1 MSTQV
6 VLKTE
11 AEQIRKG
18 ALEALVNSDQLLN
31 KTYLAN
37 LEQYQLKSLND
48 SSPEKINVYTDVR
61 IFQIERIVLEN
72 KQSVLESLTAAY
84 TALGAAGYTVFM
96 LLNSDGKE
104 TTLYLGTRGASKKS
118 LGKNAGD
125 LLEQTF
131 KGHFSGSRLTNMTG
145 NIVEE
150 LLENITNYN
159 PASNATA
166 VSAVS
171 GVSSLSVEEREHFMQ
186 GLERFIDAAEGREYQ
201 ALILADPVPSSQ
213 LNTIRLGYENAATQL
228 SPLLKQSLSFGQNES
243 DSVGLSIS
251 KGLSE
256 SLGVSLGLTETKGT
270 SESLTETKGSSES
283 TSKTYTTGTSESTS
297 SPTLGAVATKA
308 GATVAAIGGGLAFV
322 TGGVSLI
329 ASGAIASIGGAVA
342 MAFNKSKTEGT
353 STSTS
358 TGTTTGSTYSSGTT
372 TGSTY
377 SSGTSKTQSK
387 TDSQSYTDTKS
398 DTHTHGSSK
407 QITLESLDKSIEQML
422 KKIDHQLERI
432 DEAQRYGAW
441 NSAAYFISDST
452 AASESL
458 ASIFFGLMRGNS
470 SNSENFAI
478 STWKSAASKSA
489 LAWLGNLN
497 HPRIETPFGDS
508 MPISYLTPATLV
520 SGKEMAIQLSL
531 PRNSTSTVTVIDAQ
545 AFGRKIQNVNE
556 SFSDS
561 DTERVIK
568 LGHIRHLWVD
578 LPQEVKLKVDNLT
591 SHMFVSG
598 STGSGKSNT
607 IYEILNQLSDYQ
619 IPFMVI
625 EPAKGE
631 YKNIFGQRE
640 DVTVLGTNPKHTD
653 LLKINPFQFPNE
665 IHVLEH
671 IDRLVEIFNVCW
683 PMYAAMPAV
692 LKDAMLTAY
701 EQCGWDLVN
710 SEYNGENVFYP
721 TFIDLLESLEQVIA
735 QSAFSDE
742 VKSNYVGSLVTR
754 VKSLTNG
761 LNGQI
766 FSSREIDNNLLFDSN
781 VIVDL
786 SRIGSQETK
795 ALIMG
800 ILVMRLSEHRMS
812 KGEMNQPLKH
822 ITVLEE
828 AHNILKRTS
837 TEQSTE
843 GSNVTGKA
851 VEMLSNAIAEM
862 RTYGEGFIIADQSPN
877 AVDISAIRNTNTKII
892 MRLPDE
898 QDRRLAGKAAAVTD
912 EQLEEIAKLPRGVA
926 VVHQSDWL
934 EPVLCSINKFEGTEE
949 KYLKPAIEKNFSIKD
964 GKQLIASFLLSK
976 HLKHPISFEPE
987 RIKEALIEVP
997 MPFETRNEIN
1007 KAVVKYASGLEP
1019 DIWQNENFH
1028 KLSNVLVT
1036 SLNLR
1041 SDVRN
1046 LVQSALGKHKIDEL
1060 SYTLQILLRNHLG
1073 EHDKSLIEAAEH
1085 CAFKDLSLHAIEYK
1099 TVFEAWQELKA
1110 GVLG

>member
-6 VLKTE
+6 VLKIE

-18 ALEALVNSDQLLN
+18 ALEALISSDKLLN
-31 KTYLAN
+31 KSYLSN
-37 LEQYQLKSLND
+37 LDQYQLQDIEDFSF
-48 SSPEKINVYTDVR
+48 EKINAYTDVR
-61 IFQIERIVLEN
+61 IFKIERIVLEN
-72 KQSVLESLTAAY
+72 KQSVLESITAAY
-84 TALGAAGYTVFM
+84 TALGAAGYAVFM
-96 LLNSDGKE
+96 LLKSNGKE
-104 TTLYLGTRGASKKS
+104 TTLYLGTRGAPKKS
-118 LGKNAGD
+118 LGKNAGN
-125 LLEQTF
+125 LMAETF
-131 KGHFSGSRLTNMTG
+131 KGHFSGSHLKNLTG
-145 NIVEE
+145 DVVKS
-150 LLENITNYN
+150 LLENISGYS
-159 PASNATA
+159 AVSNATS
-166 VSAVS
+166 VSAVT
-171 GVSSLSVEEREHFMQ
+171 GVPSLSVEEREHFMQ

-201 ALILADPVPSSQ
+201 ALILAEPVPGQQ
-213 LNTIRLGYENAATQL
+213 LNTIRLGYEHAATQL

-243 DSVGLSIS
+243 DSIGLSIS

-256 SLGVSLGLTETKGT
+256 SLGISLGLTETKGT
-270 SESLTETKGSSES
+270 SDSITETH
-283 TSKTYTTGTSESTS
+283 TIGTSESVS
-297 SPTLGAVATKA
+297 SPTI
-308 GATVAAIGGGLAFV
+308 GATLAKVGATAIGIGGGLAFA
-322 TGGVSLI
+322 TGGISLVA
-329 ASGAIASIGGAVA
+329 ASALAGVAGVAS
-342 MAFNKSKTEGT
+342 MAFNKNKTEGS

-358 TGTTTGSTYSSGTT
+358 NGTTTGSSYSSGTT
-372 TGSTY
+372 N
-377 SSGTSKTQSK
+377 TQSH
-387 TDSQSYTDTKS
+387 TDTRSYTDTRT
-398 DTHTHGSSK
+398 DTRTYGSTR
-407 QITLESLDKSIEQML
+407 QMTLESIDKSIEQML

-458 ASIFFGLMRGNS
+458 ASIFFGLMRGND

-478 STWKSAASKSA
+478 STWKSSASKSA
-489 LAWLGNLN
+489 LSWLGNLS
-497 HPRIETPFGDS
+497 HPRIESPFGAAMS
-508 MPISYLTPATLV
+508 ISYLTPATLV

-545 AFGRKIQNVNE
+545 SFGRKIQNINE
-556 SFSDS
+556 SFSKEEN
-561 DTERVIK
+561 ERVIK
-568 LGHIRHLWVD
+568 LGNIRHLWVD
-578 LPQEVKLKVDNLT
+578 LPQEVELKVDNLT

-607 IYEILNQLSDYQ
+607 VYEILNQLSNYK

-631 YKNIFGQRE
+631 YKNVFGHRD
-640 DVTVLGTNPKHTD
+640 DVTVLGTNPKHTN
-653 LLKINPFQFPNE
+653 LLKINPFQFSDE

-671 IDRLVEIFNVCW
+671 VDRLVEIFNVCW

-710 SEYNGENVFYP
+710 SDYIGKELFYP
-721 TFIDLLESLEQVIA
+721 TFIDLLDALEQVIFR
-735 QSAFSDE
+735 SSFSEE
-742 VKSNYVGSLVTR
+742 VKSNYIGSLVTR

-766 FSSREIDNNLLFDSN
+766 FSAHEIDNNLLFDSN

-795 ALIMG
+795 SLIMG
-800 ILVMRLSEHRMS
+800 ILVMRLSEYRMS
-812 KGEMNQPLKH
+812 ESEMNQPLKH

-837 TEQSTE
+837 TEQSME
-843 GSNVTGKA
+843 GANLAGKA

-912 EQLEEIAKLPRGVA
+912 EQIEEIAKLPRGVA

-934 EPVLCSINKFEGTEE
+934 EPVLCSINRFEGKEVKYSKPNTE
-949 KYLKPAIEKNFSIKD
+949 KYFNSKEAKAEFVRFMLHKHLDLSDFYQPESLEKTLIELPMSFETRKELQKAIEKYES
-964 GKQLIASFLLSK
+964 G
-976 HLKHPISFEPE
+976 FEPDLW
-987 RIKEALIEVP
+987 R
-997 MPFETRNEIN
+997 
-1007 KAVVKYASGLEP
+1007 S
-1019 DIWQNENFH
+1019 ENFY
-1028 KLSNVLVT
+1028 KLSSVLVS
-1036 SLNLR
+1036 SLNIR

-1046 LVQSALGKHKIDEL
+1046 FVQSAVGKQKIDEL
-1060 SYTLQILLRNHLG
+1060 SSTLQALLRMHLG
-1073 EHDKSLIEAAEH
+1073 GQDLLLIEAAEH
-1085 CAFKDLSLHAIEYK
+1085 CLFKDLSLQEKEYE
-1099 TVFEAWQELKA
+1099 TVFRAWQELKN